1 MTIRLPV
8 AGLHRILL
16 ALFLCGIAAPAW
28 TQSLRVMT
36 FNVRLP
42 VAADGENRWEARRE
56 LTADTIRRYRPD
68 LIGTQELHKPQGDFL
83 IERLNGYAW
92 FGRDRRGGESDEHV
106 GVFYRTKALRV
117 VESGDFW
124 LSDTP
129 GVPGSITWGNLYP
142 RLTTWALF
150 EHRSSH
156 RRFYVYNTHLPYRD
170 EDEAARI
177 RCAELILAHLAR
189 QPQDEA
195 AEMPVIVMGDF
206 NTSPDSRVHTLLS
219 AQLRDAWL
227 EAPEHRGPAAT
238 FHGFT
243 GRADRR
249 IDWIFARGL
258 RARRAVT
265 VIDARDGRYPSDHFP
280 VFVDF
285 RWPRKR
291 VLERQP

>member
-1 MTIRLPV
+1 MSRLLV
-8 AGLHRILL
+8 SGLCRILM
-16 ALFLCGIAAPAW
+16 ALCLCGIAVPAW
-28 TQSLRVMT
+28 AQSLRVMT

-42 VAADGENRWEARRE
+42 VTADGANRWEARRE
-56 LTADTIRRYRPD
+56 LMADTIRRHRPD

-83 IERLNGYAW
+83 IERLDGYAW
-92 FGRDRRGGESDEHV
+92 FGRDRRGGDSDEHV
-106 GVFYRTKALRV
+106 GVFYRTKVLKV
-117 VESGDFW
+117 IESGDFW

-129 GVPGSITWGNLYP
+129 EVAGSITWGNLYP

-150 EHRSSH
+150 EHRSSR

-189 QPQDEA
+189 QPKDVPA
-195 AEMPVIVMGDF
+195 IVMGDF
-206 NTSPDSRVHTLLS
+206 NTSPDSRVHALLS

-227 EAPEHRGPAAT
+227 EAPKLQGPAAT
-238 FHGFT
+238 FHAFT
-243 GRADRR
+243 GRAERR

-258 RARRAVT
+258 LARRAT
-265 VIDARDGRYPSDHFP
+265 TAIDARDGRYPSDHFP
-280 VFVDF
+280 VFVDY
-285 RWPRKR
+285 RWSRKR

>member
-1 MTIRLPV
+1 MIRSVLS
-8 AGLHRILL
+8 GLYRIVL
-16 ALFLCGIAAPAW
+16 ALTLVASAAPVSA
-28 TQSLRVMT
+28 QSLRVMT

-56 LTADTIRRYRPD
+56 LMADTIRRHRPD

-92 FGRDRRGGESDEHV
+92 FGRDRRGGANDEHV
-106 GVFYRTKALRV
+106 GVFYRARV
-117 VESGDFW
+117 LKIVESGDFW

-129 GVPGSITWGNLYP
+129 EVPGSITWGNLYP

-156 RRFYVYNTHLPYRD
+156 RRFYVYNTHLPYRE

-189 QPQDEA
+189 QPQDVPA
-195 AEMPVIVMGDF
+195 IVMGDF
-206 NTSPDSRVHTLLS
+206 NTSPDSRVHALLS
-219 AQLRDAWL
+219 ASLRDAWL
-227 EAPEHRGPAAT
+227 EAPERLGPAAT
-238 FHGFT
+238 FHAFT
-243 GRADRR
+243 GRAERR

-258 RARRAVT
+258 LARRAVT
-265 VIDARDGRYPSDHFP
+265 VIDARDGHYPSDHFP
-280 VFVDF
+280 VFVDY

>member
-1 MTIRLPV
+1 MIRPFV
-8 AGLHRILL
+8 TGLYRLLL
-16 ALFLCGIAAPAW
+16 ALILCGIAAPAW
-28 TQSLRVMT
+28 AQSLRVMT

-42 VAADGENRWEARRE
+42 VEADGENRWEARRE
-56 LTADTIRRYRPD
+56 LMADTIRRYRPD
-68 LIGTQELHKPQGDFL
+68 LFGTQELHKPQGDFL
-83 IERLNGYAW
+83 IGRLDGYAW

-106 GVFYRTKALRV
+106 GVFYRTRVLKV

-129 GVPGSITWGNLYP
+129 EVPGSITWGNLYP

-156 RRFYVYNTHLPYRD
+156 RRFYVYNTHLPYRE

-189 QPQDEA
+189 QPEGVPA
-195 AEMPVIVMGDF
+195 IVLGDF
-206 NTSPDSRVHTLLS
+206 NTVPESRVHALLS
-219 AQLRDAWL
+219 AQLQDAWL
-227 EAPEHRGPAAT
+227 EAPQHHGPDAT
-238 FHGFT
+238 FHAFT
-243 GRADRR
+243 GHADRR

-265 VIDARDGRYPSDHFP
+265 ATDARNGRYPSDHFP
-280 VFVDF
+280 VVVDY
-285 RWPRKR
+285 RWAPKR